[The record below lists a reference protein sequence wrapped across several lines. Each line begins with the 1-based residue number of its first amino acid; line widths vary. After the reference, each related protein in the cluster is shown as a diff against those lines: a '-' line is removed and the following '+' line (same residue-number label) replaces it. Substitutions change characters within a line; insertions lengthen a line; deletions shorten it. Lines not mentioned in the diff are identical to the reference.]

1 MFWGPWGDVRRKRK
15 RKGRGGEEEEVGVG
29 GLFVDDVMVR

>member
-1 MFWGPWGDVRRKRK
+1 MFWGTWGDVRRKRK